1 MSHLLIKVV
10 GNLFMNQ
17 TLWEPSLSVFDDF
30 IVYRRRNWFVV
41 REITIPYKQIA
52 QVDLTIGIFFSEI
65 EIAISGNETRTLKV
79 NYVIN
84 KDALRA
90 KKIIDQKVHLVHSQD
105 EKLNTNVQ
113 VKSFEKSLA
122 RLTELLEKKKITKKE
137 YEKRR
142 KEIINK
148 SYE

>member
-79 NYVIN
+79 NYVVN
-84 KDALRA
+84 KEALRA

-122 RLTELLEKKKITKKE
+122 RLTELYEKKKISKKE
-137 YEKRR
+137 FEKKR
-142 KEIINK
+142 KELINI
-148 SYE
+148 Y